1 MSVIFWFRQDL
12 RLSDNPGLSAA
23 AAAGKLLPVYI
34 LDEENAGPDGYGA
47 ASRLWLHHHL
57 DALNTA
63 LGGRLIVMKGRAEE
77 ILPDLAKR
85 ANAHSV
91 YWNRCYEGWR
101 ITRDSTIKEKL
112 QLQGIEAKSYNGSL
126 LWEPWEV
133 AKPDGT
139 PYQVFTP
146 FYRRGCLNAPAPRAP
161 LAVPQIDF
169 ATGPEDSL
177 SVDDLGLL
185 PRVDWDKNLM
195 AHWQVGEAAA
205 QARLRD
211 FIEQSLA
218 DYGQGRDFPA
228 RGSVSRLSAYLK
240 IGAISAH
247 QAWAAAHYE
256 GAKSPD
262 KAEMVDKFCTEL
274 GWREFSYHLLY
285 RKGDLPRVNLNA
297 KFNHFPWRAA
307 EGSDAQKLA
316 AWQQG
321 QTGYPIVDAG
331 MRELYATGYMHNR
344 VRMIVGSFLVKNLL
358 LDWRHGAEWF
368 WDCLIDAD
376 LASNSASWQWVA
388 GCGADAAPYF
398 RIFNPITQ
406 GEKFDKSGDYTR
418 HWVPELAQM
427 PDKYLYAPWTAPQDI
442 RSQAGVQLGK
452 SYPMPIIDVKESR
465 QAALDAFASLKQV
478 EMA

>member
-12 RLSDNPGLSAA
+12 RLSDNPGLVAA
-23 AAAGKLLPVYI
+23 ASTGAVLPVYI
-34 LDEENAGPDGYGA
+34 LDDKNAGEDGYGA
-47 ASRLWLHHHL
+47 ASKLWLHHHL
-57 DALNTA
+57 ADLNERF
-63 LGGRLIVMKGRAEE
+63 GGRLILLKGKADI
-77 ILPDLAKR
+77 ILPQLAR
-85 ANAHSV
+85 DCGAQAV

-101 ITRDSTIKEKL
+101 IRRDKSLKEKL
-112 QLQGIEAKSYNGSL
+112 HVQGVDAKSFNGSL

-161 LAVPQIDF
+161 LAAPDITF
-169 ATGPEDSL
+169 AETEIKSL
-177 SVDDLGLL
+177 SLSDLDLRPTEG
-185 PRVDWDKNLM
+185 WDQDVM
-195 AHWQVGEAAA
+195 AHWQVGEQAA
-205 QARLRD
+205 QTRLAD
-211 FIEQSLA
+211 FIEHSLA
-218 DYGQGRDFPA
+218 DYGLGRDFPA
-228 RGSVSRLSAYLK
+228 RRSVSRLSAYLK
-240 IGAISAH
+240 IGAISPH
-247 QAWAAAHYE
+247 QAWAAAHYQ
-256 GAKSPD
+256 GDKSPEM
-262 KAEMVDKFCTEL
+262 AEMVDKFCTEL

-285 RKGDLPRVNLNA
+285 RKEDLPRVNLNQ
-297 KFNHFPWRAA
+297 KFDHFPWREAQG
-307 EGSDAQKLA
+307 EDATRLT
-316 AWQQG
+316 AWQTG

-358 LDWRHGAEWF
+358 LDWRHGAAWF

-406 GEKFDKSGDYTR
+406 GEKFDKAGDYTR
-418 HWVPELAQM
+418 HWVPELAHM
-427 PDKYLYAPWTAPQDI
+427 PDKYLYNPWSAPQDI

-452 SYPMPIIDVKESR
+452 SYPMPIVDVKESR
-465 QAALDAFASLKQV
+465 QAALDAFATLKQV
-478 EMA
+478 GTA